1 MNALDLNYLSIENI
15 SMGLSFNY
23 TWLQLIVFIFFLAF
37 YLFFEITTVI
47 LCLNASIGQV
57 KLSVIELIKMGFLHA
72 LAILNPRNFLLLL
85 LVMLFIRLTNFI
97 FTSGLIRSLN
107 IPEFILDYIHQNQH
121 LSTLY
126 YLLRLCF
133 KIMLK

>member
-107 IPEFILDYIHQNQH
+107 IPEFILDYIH
-121 LSTLY
+121 
-126 YLLRLCF
+126 
-133 KIMLK
+133 

>member
-37 YLFFEITTVI
+37 YLFFKITTVI

-72 LAILNPRNFLLLL
+72 LAILNPRNFLLVL

>member
-1 MNALDLNYLSIENI
+1 MSALDLNYLSIENI

-97 FTSGLIRSLN
+97 FTSGLIISLN
-107 IPEFILDYIHQNQH
+107 IPEFMDYIHQNQH

-133 KIMLK
+133 KIKLC